1 MPDQVEQDFG
11 KICDTFCEMREHM
24 RKSRKYSGKGVVI
37 DKFYEA
43 MRQFAYEIGLT
54 PPYLPVAEDD
64 SL

>member
-1 MPDQVEQDFG
+1 VSDQVEQDFG
-11 KICDTFCEMREHM
+11 KIYDTFWEMREHI
-24 RKSRKYSGKGVVI
+24 SNTQKYSGKGIAI

-54 PPYLPVAEDD
+54 PPYLPVGEDD

>member
-1 MPDQVEQDFG
+1 MSDQVEQDFG
-11 KICDTFCEMREHM
+11 KIYDTFWEMREHM
-24 RKSRKYSGKGVVI
+24 RNGQKYSRKGVTI